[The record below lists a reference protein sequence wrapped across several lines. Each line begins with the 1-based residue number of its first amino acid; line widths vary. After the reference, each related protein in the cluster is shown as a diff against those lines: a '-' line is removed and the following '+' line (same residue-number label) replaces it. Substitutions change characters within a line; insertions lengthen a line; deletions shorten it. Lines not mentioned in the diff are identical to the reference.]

1 MPENE
6 ILDNMEGVIKT
17 SRVINIPK
25 QELENVSYTKKYD
38 FGYRIVYFYKNYHE
52 ILKDLCVKEI
62 GDFIVDKKENL
73 ENLIDDVLNKY
84 LKLNKEALAVAIYN
98 VNGSEIARKISDV
111 ASGNINDTVKY
122 KEELMYDYGVK
133 NIVDG
138 YRIVYFDND
147 DNYSIGSYAKD
158 ISDFMM
164 DFCLNDP
171 IENESDIPEFISIDD
186 LLNRY
191 LTDLIDVKRVA
202 IYKTN
207 GTLVAEKEREDIK

>member
-1 MPENE
+1 MTWV
-6 ILDNMEGVIKT
+6 GA
-17 SRVINIPK
+17 
-25 QELENVSYTKKYD
+25 
-38 FGYRIVYFYKNYHE
+38 
-52 ILKDLCVKEI
+52 
-62 GDFIVDKKENL
+62 
-73 ENLIDDVLNKY
+73 
-84 LKLNKEALAVAIYN
+84 LNKEALAVAIYN

-191 LTDLIDVKRVA
+191 LTDLIDVKRVV

-207 GTLVAEKEREDIK
+207 GTLVAEKKREDIK